1 VEKRG
6 IGVVAVIV
14 IVGAIVALVIGCYY
28 FYLEMNVP
36 RRFTV
41 SAGANP
47 DNTTI
52 TLTISLASGNLLYID
67 DLSVV
72 ASDSTDTMIIATLSP
87 SSGQLSVG
95 STCTATYAY
104 GANPTGKAITVYVI
118 YNPSKENL
126 FSSSSVIVQ

>member
-1 VEKRG
+1 MERNG
-6 IGVVAVIV
+6 IGVVAVVV
-14 IVGAIVALVIGCYY
+14 IVGAIAALVVGCYY
-28 FYLEMNVP
+28 FYLEMNVA

-47 DNTTI
+47 DNTV
-52 TLTISLASGNLLYID
+52 TLTISLARGNLLYID

-72 ASDSTDTMIIATLSP
+72 ASDSTDTMMTATLSP

-95 STCTATYAY
+95 STCTATYTY
-104 GANPTGKAITVYVI
+104 GANPIGKAITVYVI